1 MIVIPAIDLLNGKCV
16 RLYQGDF
23 NQTEK
28 VADDPFNQLDRFI
41 NDGAEIVHIVD
52 LDGARDQTKRQYE
65 LIKQLC
71 ERATVPI
78 QIGGG
83 IRSIETVEQLIEA
96 GASRLVIGTAALENL
111 AFLKEA
117 VKKYPDQIVVGIDAK
132 NEKVATHGW
141 ETVSSIDYIEFAKK
155 IESLGV
161 KTIVFTDISKDGTM
175 SGPNLDQLDKL
186 NQAVNCKIV
195 ASGGISQYD
204 DLIAVA
210 NLGIEEAIV
219 GKAIYQEKI
228 TLKGARQ
235 LWT

>member
-23 NQTEK
+23 NQTEQ

-175 SGPNLDQLDKL
+175 SGPNLDQLNKL

-195 ASGGISQYD
+195 ASGGISQYN